1 MSYSK
6 VNYEETGTSSGMHFL
21 RDELGCEDHGV
32 TVVDAEPGWENPEHE
47 HEDENHEEVYFL
59 IEGEAT
65 ITIDSEDVAMDAGD
79 AVRVPPGATRQ
90 VTNGDT
96 QSLFVIT
103 GAP

>member
-6 VNYEETGTSSGMHFL
+6 VNYEETETSSGMHFL
-21 RDELGCEDHGV
+21 RDELGCEGHGV

-47 HEDENHEEVYFL
+47 HGDENHEEVYFL
-59 IEGEAT
+59 VEGKAT
-65 ITIDSEDVAMDAGD
+65 ITIDNEDVAMDAGD